1 MVVIKVIRHSGS
13 GLDYLQKMCGY
24 VTNWRAIVY
33 GGFGVNADTPDMAF
47 SQMLAVRQRY
57 NQLSTNPLVHI
68 VVSLDGS
75 CDDEAFA
82 IQAAP
87 LIVSFLR
94 QNIR

>member
-1 MVVIKVIRHSGS
+1 
-13 GLDYLQKMCGY
+13 MCGY

-33 GGFGVNADTPDMAF
+33 GGFGVNADAPDMAF